1 MSVPPPR
8 SQPRY
13 KTVAAWV
20 LVVLLIPIAG
30 ASLGFVYSLYIGLT
44 TGRLNTVAKG
54 FRATSS
60 VVSFAESPIWFSV
73 LILLNAAFAATFII
87 VALVLARLA
96 YRHLRPGRNKQSPR
110 QADDA

>member
-1 MSVPPPR
+1 MSVPPPQ

-30 ASLGFVYSLYIGLT
+30 ASLGFIYSIYIGLT
-44 TGRLNTVAKG
+44 TGRLTTVAKG

-60 VVSFAESPIWFSV
+60 AVSFAESPIWFSV
-73 LILLNAAFAATFII
+73 FILLNVAFAATFVI

-96 YRHLRPGRNKQSPR
+96 YSHLRPGRNKPSPR
-110 QADDA
+110 QPE

>member
-1 MSVPPPR
+1 MSAPPPQR
-8 SQPRY
+8 QPRY

-30 ASLGFVYSLYIGLT
+30 ASLGFMYSIYIGLT

-54 FRATSS
+54 FRSTSS
-60 VVSFAESPIWFSV
+60 AISFAESPVWFSV
-73 LILLNAAFAATFII
+73 FALLNAAFAAAFFI

-96 YRHLRPGRNKQSPR
+96 HSHLSSGRTKQSPR
-110 QADDA
+110 QAGDT